1 MNILKKKNS
10 SNLLYPSQHF
20 FKDLNLNKKFKKAN
34 QILGKDPLLL
44 NMDTFTLLNL
54 YQKENFLIPNLN
66 PTNILKKNL
75 VYFIKQRY
83 DNGLLLE
90 SNKINHTLMS
100 LYIYF
105 LIKKYN
111 KKIKHKSVKGRT
123 VKKKTYNKNIVHQFI
138 RGRIV
143 KKKKKHI
150 LVAVFGLLVY
160 MNKRQ
165 LHKNR
170 KYLYNNYK
178 FKKLFLF
185 YKARSLKF
193 TIINFKIDQNK
204 SDMIFSRKHY
214 VEHIKKN
221 MKK

>member
-1 MNILKKKNS
+1 MNILKKNNS

-20 FKDLNLNKKFKKAN
+20 FKNLNKKIKKTN
-34 QILGKDPLLL
+34 QILDKDPLLL

-66 PTNILKKNL
+66 STNILKKNL

-111 KKIKHKSVKGRT
+111 KNIIHKA
-123 VKKKTYNKNIVHQFI
+123 VKKKIYNKNIVHQFI
-138 RGRIV
+138 RGRII

-165 LHKNR
+165 LHKN
-170 KYLYNNYK
+170 KKNLYNNYR
-178 FKKLFLF
+178 FKKLFLY
-185 YKARSLKF
+185 YKARSIKF
-193 TIINFKIDQNK
+193 TIINFQIDQNK
-204 SDMIFSRKHY
+204 SNMIFSRKHY
-214 VEHIKKN
+214 VELIKKN